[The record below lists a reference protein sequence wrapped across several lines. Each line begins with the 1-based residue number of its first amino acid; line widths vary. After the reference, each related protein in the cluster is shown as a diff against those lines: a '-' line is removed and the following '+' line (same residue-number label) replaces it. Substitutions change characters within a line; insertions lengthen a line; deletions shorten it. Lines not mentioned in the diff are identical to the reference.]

1 MNAQLAFKL
10 GRAFKL
16 GLMYGL
22 GRTYATNPGDA
33 QDAAKWITVNG
44 THIPVGKNGKLEGK
58 VGKKVE
64 SQQSYPKSGKNLI
77 ESPPSKD
84 IHSYLQKAGGNPA
97 KAIVLYYDNELRGG
111 SVSTEVEISGKK
123 QIVSVVFDGKGRKE
137 FKKFSGHLRE
147 ILEVL
152 PFVPEVI
159 EKGSYFGRKEAVN
172 HTPQV
177 AFHTKMKNVRV
188 NGIKKTVAVDIG
200 ETSSTDFHAYNVN
213 TEGNRWFDKKK
224 ASFEIEMRK
233 RKARDA
239 VLLPPPKGSVKGL
252 HRSTEQSLAI
262 GEILERPEEPVKMS
276 VLRIRIL

>member
-1 MNAQLAFKL
+1 MNEQLAFKL

-44 THIPVGKNGKLEGK
+44 AHIPVDKNGKLEGK

-64 SQQSYPKSGKNLI
+64 NQRSYPKSGKNLI
-77 ESPPSKD
+77 ESPPSKNTK
-84 IHSYLQKAGGNPA
+84 SYLIEAGGNPA

-111 SVSTEVEISGKK
+111 SVNTVVEISGKK
-123 QIVSVVFDGKGRKE
+123 RAVSVVFDGKGRKE

-159 EKGSYFGRKEAVN
+159 EKGSYYGRKEAAN
-172 HTPQV
+172 HSPQV
-177 AFHTKMKNVRV
+177 AFHTKMKNVKV
-188 NGIKKTVAVDIG
+188 NGTKKIVAVDIG

-224 ASFEIEMRK
+224 AYFEIEMRK

-239 VLLPPPKGSVKGL
+239 VPLPPSKGSVKGL
-252 HRSTEQSLAI
+252 HRSTEQSLAMD
-262 GEILERPEEPVKMS
+262 EILERPEGPVKMS
-276 VLRIRIL
+276 VLTIRIL

>member
-33 QDAAKWITVNG
+33 QDAAKWITLMALIYQSVR
-44 THIPVGKNGKLEGK
+44 GKTGRESRKEGRK
-58 VGKKVE
+58 PAVLSEIGE
-64 SQQSYPKSGKNLI
+64 NLI

-123 QIVSVVFDGKGRKE
+123 QTVSVVFDGKGRKE

-213 TEGNRWFDKKK
+213 TEGKP
-224 ASFEIEMRK
+224 M
-233 RKARDA
+233 
-239 VLLPPPKGSVKGL
+239 V
-252 HRSTEQSLAI
+252 
-262 GEILERPEEPVKMS
+262 
-276 VLRIRIL
+276 